1 MKVTLERLPESRVQL
16 DIEVDQE
23 RLDRS
28 IDEAYKRLARKA
40 RIPGFR
46 PGKAPRSI
54 IERHFGREGL
64 LREAVEDLVPQAY
77 NEAIETEDIEAI
89 DQPHLEIVQLEPV
102 QFKATVAVRPTVEL
116 NDYHSV
122 RLDPPNIEVTDE
134 MLAEQLR
141 AVRQRYAT
149 QAPVERPAQWND
161 VITGSVTGEVDGEE
175 FVKDEDAEFQLVE
188 GRKMLV
194 DGLAEAF
201 PGMAKGEEKVIEL
214 PLPEDFP
221 VERFAGKTARF
232 TVAVREVKE
241 EILPDEDDDFAQQVN
256 ADDFPTYEALKTRL
270 RDNMNDA
277 LKKDAEIHY
286 QQDVVDRILE
296 GATVEYPRVLV
307 DREID
312 RMISESSGYD
322 RQAYYNHLARIG
334 RSESEYRE
342 GLRPE
347 AERHVQRSLVLS
359 RLVEA
364 EDLKVSAEAIDAEIE
379 TMVAPAGMDADRMRE
394 IFATPEGRTRI
405 ERSLLTQLALERA
418 AAIAR
423 GGVTGPVAAEASAPA
438 SQAEA
443 PAAVAP
449 AKKKRASTKKEEP
462 A

>member
-16 DIEVDQE
+16 DIEVDKE

-28 IDEAYKRLARKA
+28 LDEAYKRLARKA

-54 IERHFGREGL
+54 IERHYGREGMI
-64 LREAVEDLVPQAY
+64 REAIEDLVPRAY
-77 NEAIETEDIEAI
+77 NEALEAEDIEAI
-89 DQPHLEIVQLEPV
+89 DQPHLEILQLEPV
-102 QFKATVAVRPTVEL
+102 QFKATVAVRPTIEL
-116 NDYHSV
+116 NDYRSV
-122 RLDPPNIEVTDE
+122 RLDPPHMEVTDE
-134 MLAEQLR
+134 MLAEQLLAIR
-141 AVRQRYAT
+141 KRYAT
-149 QAPVERPAQWND
+149 QSPVERPAQWND
-161 VITGSVTGEVDGEE
+161 IITGSVLGEVDGEE

-188 GRKMLV
+188 GRRMLV
-194 DGLAEAF
+194 DGLGEAF
-201 PGMAKGEEKVIEL
+201 PGMGKGEEKTIEI
-214 PLPEDFP
+214 PLPDDFP
-221 VERFAGKTARF
+221 VERFAGKAAKF
-232 TVAVREVKE
+232 TLSVREVKE
-241 EILPDEDDDFAQQVN
+241 EILPEEDDDFAQQVN
-256 ADDFPTYEALKTRL
+256 ADDFPTFEALRTRL
-270 RDNMNDA
+270 RDNMDDA

-296 GATVEYPRVLV
+296 GATVEFPRVLV

-322 RQAYYNHLARIG
+322 RQAYVNHLARIG

-379 TMVAPAGMDADRMRE
+379 SLVAPAGMDGDRLRE
-394 IFATPEGRTRI
+394 LFASPEGRTRI
-405 ERSLLTQLALERA
+405 ERSLLTQLALARA

-423 GGVTGPVAAEASAPA
+423 GEFAGETPAEATPEAVDETSAA
-438 SQAEA
+438 G
-443 PAAVAP
+443 AP
-449 AKKKRASTKKEEP
+449 AKKKRVRAKKEEP

>member
-28 IDEAYKRLARKA
+28 LDEAYRRLARKA

-46 PGKAPRSI
+46 PGKAPRAVV
-54 IERHFGREGL
+54 ERHYGREGM
-64 LREAVEDLVPQAY
+64 LR
-77 NEAIETEDIEAI
+77 EAIETLVPKAYSDALEEQDVDAI

-116 NDYHSV
+116 NDYRSV
-122 RLDPPNIEVTDE
+122 RLDPPQMEVTDE
-134 MLAEQLR
+134 MLAEQILAIR
-141 AVRQRYAT
+141 KRYAT
-149 QAPVERPAQWND
+149 QAPVDRAAQWND
-161 VITGSVTGEVDGEE
+161 IVTGSVAGEVDGEE

-188 GRKMLV
+188 GRRMLV
-194 DGLAEAF
+194 DGLSEAF
-201 PGMAKGEEKVIEL
+201 PGISRGEEKTIEITL
-214 PLPEDFP
+214 PADFP
-221 VERFAGKTARF
+221 VERLAGKVAKF
-232 TVAVREVKE
+232 TLSLREIKE
-241 EILPDEDDDFAQQVN
+241 EILPEEDDDFAQQVN
-256 ADDFPTYEALKTRL
+256 ADDFPTFEALKTRL
-270 RDNMNDA
+270 RNNMDDA

-286 QQDVVDRILE
+286 QQDVVDRMLE
-296 GATVEYPRVLV
+296 GATVEFPRILV

-312 RMISESSGYD
+312 RMITESSGYD

-342 GLRPE
+342 SLRAE

-379 TMVAPAGMDADRMRE
+379 SLVAPAGMDGDRLRE
-394 IFATPEGRTRI
+394 LFATPEGRDRI
-405 ERSLLTQLALERA
+405 QRSLVTQMALARA

-423 GGVTGPVAAEASAPA
+423 GEFADGATEATAPEAADEP
-438 SQAEA
+438 
-443 PAAVAP
+443 PAAGEP
-449 AKKKRASTKKEEP
+449 AKKRARVKKEEL